1 MANNITNMKPDD
13 FIMYLAKHGITDVKQ
28 RGDEV
33 SFPCINGCD
42 DDHRGGEEFHMSYNC
57 AKSVFFCLKCGEKG
71 NLATLLKYFGD
82 YKDFVAEQKESK
94 KPVKTG
100 RKPASLDTIVF
111 NAYSKTSEQDR
122 QYFIN
127 RGINKDSIDRF
138 LLGTIKIGNHKR
150 YMIPVFDKTG
160 HVVCIK
166 LRRTEEDEKADFLAK
181 TMGKDNPTP
190 KYMVYPT
197 GASLILVGEDQLVKS
212 TSSDVLVCEGELDRI
227 IAIQN
232 KVEMPVVTGGGG
244 AQTFKDEWIDQLANM
259 RNIYICFDRD
269 EAGESGAEKLAQR
282 LAARIPTASIY
293 LITLP
298 FEKNSHSDL
307 TDYFKQK
314 CGTAEELFTKYAK
327 FHCGAKP
334 IDPSQFKELTVD
346 DIADVLNATI
356 KYDYVAKTVVFLA
369 MNSTYTESD
378 QLNVMLNGDSGSGKS
393 HDVIE
398 TAKLFP
404 PQDVLIY
411 GKTTPTAF
419 YYSDKLKKTDSETG
433 QTYMDLE
440 RRIMVFTEQPD
451 TQLQENLRALLSHD
465 AKKIP
470 FAITNKSK
478 NGKNVAV
485 EGYILGFPSTFFC
498 SANMRI
504 DEQEQTRCLIISPD
518 TSKEKVIAG
527 VDASIDKNSNREAY
541 DERIARDEARNQL
554 KERILYIKSLR
565 VKTIDISD
573 SEYLRARFMENR
585 RALRPKA
592 QREISHFISLV
603 KAMALINAP
612 FRTVDGKIV
621 ATNKDVDEVMKIW
634 SKLSKSMIYGISP
647 QAYDFYRDFI
657 LGAYF
662 DKKARTN
669 TPVKGVTLDEIRR
682 RYYEQTGSYPNM
694 ENVRK
699 QYIPALQ
706 CAALISC
713 DKDEDDKRQKLII
726 PLVDIND
733 GLDKNA

>member
-1 MANNITNMKPDD
+1 MASNPTGMKPSD
-13 FIMYLAKHGITDVKQ
+13 FITYLAKHGITDIKQ
-28 RGDEV
+28 RGNEV
-33 SFPCINGCD
+33 SFSCINGCD
-42 DDHRGGEEFHMSYNC
+42 DDRRSGEEFHMSFNC
-57 AKSVFFCLKCGEKG
+57 DNCTYFCQKCGEKG
-71 NLATLLKYFGD
+71 NFITLLKYFGD
-82 YKDFVAEQKESK
+82 YEAYDTEQKANK
-94 KPVKTG
+94 KPAKTG
-100 RKPASLDTIVF
+100 RKPASLDTVVF
-111 NAYSKTSEQDR
+111 NAHVKTREDVR
-122 QYFIN
+122 EYFN
-127 RGINKDSIDRF
+127 QRGINNDSIDKF
-138 LLGTIKIGNHKR
+138 LLGAIKIGGR
-150 YMIPVFDKTG
+150 RGYMIPVLNRTN
-160 HVVCIK
+160 HVEYIK
-166 LRRTEEDEKADFLAK
+166 IRRTQEDEDAEVLAK
-181 TMGKDNPTP
+181 SMGKTYSVP
-190 KYMVYPT
+190 KYSVYPT
-197 GASLILVGEDQLVKS
+197 GAKLILVGEEQLATS
-212 TSSDVLVCEGELDRI
+212 TSSNVLLCEGELDRI
-227 IAIQN
+227 VAIQN
-232 KVEMPVVTGGGG
+232 DVKMPVVTGGGG

-282 LAARIPTASIY
+282 LAKRIPTASIY

-298 FEKNSHSDL
+298 FEQNTHADL

-314 CGTAEELFTKYAK
+314 LGTAKELFTKYAK
-327 FHCGAKP
+327 YYCGAKP
-334 IDPSQFKELTVD
+334 IDPSQFKELTVE
-346 DIADVLNATI
+346 DIAGVLNTTI
-356 KYDYVAKTVVFLA
+356 KYDFVAKTVLFLSMA
-369 MNSTYTESD
+369 LTYTATD
-378 QLNVMLNGDSGSGKS
+378 QLNIMLNGDSSSGKS
-393 HDVIE
+393 HDVTE
-398 TAKLFP
+398 VSKFFP
-404 PQDVLIY
+404 IQDVLIY

-419 YYSDKLKKTDSETG
+419 YYSEKLRKTDEDG

-440 RRIMVFTEQPD
+440 RRIMIFTEQPD

-478 NGKNVAV
+478 NGKNVAM

-541 DERIARDEARNQL
+541 DARIASDESRNQL
-554 KERILYIKSLR
+554 KERILYIKSLG
-565 VKTIDISD
+565 VDTIGISD

-612 FRTVDGKIV
+612 FRMINGKIV

-634 SKLSKSMIYGISP
+634 SRLSKSMVYGISP

-657 LGAYF
+657 LGTYHEKEKCSTGPIKGITF
-662 DKKARTN
+662 D
-669 TPVKGVTLDEIRR
+669 DIRK

-694 ENVRK
+694 ENIRK
-699 QYIPALQ
+699 QYIPTLE
-706 CAALISC
+706 CAALIRC
-713 DKDEDDKRQKLII
+713 EKDENDRRQKLII

-733 GLDKNA
+733 DLDKNA